1 MVFNSK
7 HKPVVELF
15 GLPDPPKTGRARLV
29 HAAIELFYSH
39 GFQAVGVDQIIA
51 AAGVTKTTF
60 YKHFE
65 SKDDLLVAA
74 IQQRDEWEMGAWTN
88 AVRKMAGDDPK
99 EQLLP
104 KP

>member
-39 GFQAVGVDQIIA
+39 GFQTVGVDQIIA
-51 AAGVTKTTF
+51 AAGAEIGPVP
-60 YKHFE
+60 YPGGRAL
-65 SKDDLLVAA
+65 SL
-74 IQQRDEWEMGAWTN
+74 QRRLSPRRRSDGKRRAQRRN
-88 AVRKMAGDDPK
+88 GRPGGLKRSVG
-99 EQLLP
+99 